1 MAIYYYQ
8 QTHNAPV
15 ILSLE
20 EAKKQLKMEDLG
32 AFDDDIIYDCVD
44 AAIEEAENY
53 CNRHINEA
61 KYIIKS
67 GHWLSQNYEF
77 KQQLVSAIT
86 KITYKPL
93 DGGADVEL
101 IDADLTAFCELLP
114 VDQYASK
121 LWYKDEDN
129 LPDLAEDIND
139 AVSFEITVGYPE
151 GTVPFALKQ
160 AIKLM
165 VTDNYNFRGDR
176 DKKTNSASRIKL
188 EPYKYYQP
196 LQ

>member
-1 MAIYYYQ
+1 MAIYYYK
-8 QTHNAPV
+8 QTYTAPE
-15 ILSLE
+15 ILSLAA
-20 EAKKQLKMEDLG
+20 AKKQLKMEDLG
-32 AFDDDIIYDCVD
+32 TFDDVLIQDCID
-44 AAIEEAENY
+44 AAIGEAENY

-61 KYIIKS
+61 KYIVKS

-93 DGGADVEL
+93 AGGADVEL
-101 IDADLTAFCELLP
+101 TSTALAAFCELLP
-114 VDQYASK
+114 ADQYASK
-121 LWYKDEDN
+121 LYYKDEDN

-139 AVSFEITVGYPE
+139 AVSFEITVGYPT
-151 GTVPFALKQ
+151 GTVPMALKQ